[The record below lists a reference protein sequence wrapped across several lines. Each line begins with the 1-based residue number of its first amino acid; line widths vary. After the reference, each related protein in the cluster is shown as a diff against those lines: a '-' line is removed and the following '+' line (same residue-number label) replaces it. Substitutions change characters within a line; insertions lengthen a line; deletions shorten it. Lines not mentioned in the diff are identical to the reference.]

1 MGFGEMLILGRI
13 VYVCVPALLPTVMGF
28 RCGLQ
33 MPQVSTLEGVVVGAV
48 AGVACFIVGYIWTSA
63 LLSSYKFWLTFGP
76 AVFVMLLSAPATVLV
91 CNFINVRRADPIV
104 ARISKGNYQREGLR
118 LMVSIDVSLLVVG
131 TYVLLARAS

>member
-1 MGFGEMLILGRI
+1 MGFGEMLILGWI
-13 VYVCVPALLPTVMGF
+13 VYVWVPALLPTAMGF

-48 AGVACFIVGYIWTSA
+48 AGVACFIVGYVWTSA

-76 AVFVMLLSAPATVLV
+76 AVLVVLLSAPATVLV
-91 CNFINVRRADPIV
+91 CNFINVRRTDPL
-104 ARISKGNYQREGLR
+104 ISRVPKDKYRREGLR
-118 LMVSIDVSLLVVG
+118 LMVSIDVSLLIVG